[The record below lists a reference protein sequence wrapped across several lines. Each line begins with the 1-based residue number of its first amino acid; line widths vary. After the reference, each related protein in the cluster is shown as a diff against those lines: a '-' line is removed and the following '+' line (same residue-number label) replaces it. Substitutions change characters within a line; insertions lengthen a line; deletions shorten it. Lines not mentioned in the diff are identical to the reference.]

1 VQFAKT
7 IVFNVLLVLWT
18 ALLAPLI
25 PYLAITNRPEK
36 TRLWS
41 RIWSRGILV
50 GLRHVVGLRHREIG
64 TENKLERPC
73 IYACNHQSAWEAL
86 VFNTFVPDVAIVLKD
101 SLYRIPVFGWFLR
114 HSPMIAIDRA
124 AGAAAMRKILRDA
137 RSALAEGRSVLIFP
151 EGSRQPV
158 YEKSVFQPGVSLL
171 YRALGVPV
179 VPVAVNSGV
188 FWNSDGAMKY
198 DGEITVSYLEPI
210 NPGLNVDEFSQ
221 KLRSAICTEK
231 DRIVRELDI
240 DLWLEA
246 QG

>member
-1 VQFAKT
+1 
-7 IVFNVLLVLWT
+7 
-18 ALLAPLI
+18 
-25 PYLAITNRPEK
+25 
-36 TRLWS
+36 
-41 RIWSRGILV
+41 
-50 GLRHVVGLRHREIG
+50 
-64 TENKLERPC
+64 
-73 IYACNHQSAWEAL
+73 
-86 VFNTFVPDVAIVLKD
+86 
-101 SLYRIPVFGWFLR
+101 
-114 HSPMIAIDRA
+114 
-124 AGAAAMRKILRDA
+124 
-137 RSALAEGRSVLIFP
+137 
-151 EGSRQPV
+151 
-158 YEKSVFQPGVSLL
+158 
-171 YRALGVPV
+171 VPV